1 MLEAHKYLRKIQ
13 KKNTFMNV
21 CTLVKWRVSLQT
33 KHVVILFYNFRDLFN
48 NNVTLNITPLVWN

>member
-48 NNVTLNITPLVWN
+48 NNVTLKYHP